1 MTGVPPEEPRAS
13 DDGDAAAVARES
25 IAPPMPA
32 DVEARFNADVARDFK
47 RNMTAH
53 MLHGMLGQTGF
64 RLVETPTLVPAY
76 VFLISGSTTAVGIA
90 RAAQALGTL
99 LTPIVGATMIE
110 HRKRVL
116 PMVFGTGL
124 GMRLPL
130 LIIALA
136 GFFLQ
141 PKAALV
147 ILCAMMAA
155 YGFFQ
160 GMQMVTF
167 SVLVSKVIPVD
178 RRGAMLGRRNTLGGL
193 AATTVALFSGSLIE
207 HNTFGNGYAST
218 FLVAF
223 LLTAA
228 GLASLILIRE
238 PASPAVRKKSEQ
250 LLTRLRELPA
260 LTRDDPAYRD
270 YLIARSIGTLG
281 RMAVPYYV
289 IYAGKVM
296 HLPGEK
302 LGMLTAGFLLAQTV
316 SSMIWGEL
324 GDRRG
329 FRDVLSWS
337 LGIWTVATVG
347 LTYAHELP
355 GVLAGFVGLGIGLGG
370 FQLACTNLVL
380 EFGEREDIPMRVALA
395 QTAEQLVVVVA
406 PLLGSALIESVSYEA
421 MFWTAATVQAIALVI
436 TVVRVQD
443 PRARARA
450 ASLVVPR

>member
-1 MTGVPPEEPRAS
+1 
-13 DDGDAAAVARES
+13 
-25 IAPPMPA
+25 
-32 DVEARFNADVARDFK
+32 
-47 RNMTAH
+47 
-53 MLHGMLGQTGF
+53 
-64 RLVETPTLVPAY
+64 
-76 VFLISGSTTAVGIA
+76 
-90 RAAQALGTL
+90 
-99 LTPIVGATMIE
+99 MIE

-238 PASPAVRKKSEQ
+238 PESPAVRKKSEQ

-296 HLPGEK
+296 HLPGAK

-337 LGIWTVATVG
+337 LGIWTIATVG

-421 MFWTAATVQAIALVI
+421 MFWTAATVQAVALVI
-436 TVVRVQD
+436 TAVRVQD

>member
-1 MTGVPPEEPRAS
+1 MSGVPPEEPRAS

-25 IAPPMPA
+25 IAPPLPA
-32 DVEARFNADVARDFK
+32 DIEARFNAEVQRDLR
-47 RNMTAH
+47 RNVSAH
-53 MLHGMLGQTGF
+53 MLHGLLGQTGF
-64 RLVETPTLVPAY
+64 RIVETPTLVPAY
-76 VFLISGSTTAVGIA
+76 VFMISGSTTAVGIA

-99 LTPIVGATMIE
+99 LTPIVGATMVE

-130 LIIALA
+130 LAIALA
-136 GFFLQ
+136 GFFLPMQ
-141 PKAALV
+141 ATLW

-155 YGFFQ
+155 FGFFQ

-167 SVLVSKVIPVD
+167 SVLVSKVIPVEK
-178 RRGAMLGRRNTLGGL
+178 RGSLMGRRNTLGGL

-207 HNTFGNGYAST
+207 QNTFGNGYAST

-228 GLASLILIRE
+228 GLASLAMIKE
-238 PASPAVRKKSEQ
+238 PDAPAVRKKSET
-250 LLTRLRELPA
+250 LGARLRELPA
-260 LTRDDPAYRD
+260 LTRNDPAYRD
-270 YLIARSIGTLG
+270 YLIARSVGSLG

-289 IYAGKVM
+289 IYAGQVM
-296 HLPGEK
+296 HLPGDK
-302 LGMLTAGFLLAQTV
+302 LGMLTAGFLLAQTM
-316 SSMIWGEL
+316 SSMIWGEI

-347 LTYAHELP
+347 LTYATQMP
-355 GVLAGFVGLGIGLGG
+355 GVLTGFVGLGAGLGG

-380 EFGEREDIPMRVALA
+380 EFGKREDIPMRVALA

-406 PLLGSALIESVSYEA
+406 PLLGSLLIEGVSYEA
-421 MFWTAATVQAIALVI
+421 MFWTAAAVQAVALLI
-436 TVVRVQD
+436 SALRVQD
-443 PRARARA
+443 PRARTA
-450 ASLVVPR
+450 

>member
-1 MTGVPPEEPRAS
+1 MQRGNRGMSGIPPEEPRAS

-25 IAPPMPA
+25 IAPPLPA
-32 DVEARFNADVARDFK
+32 DVEARFNADVQRDLR
-47 RNMTAH
+47 RNVLAH
-53 MLHGMLGQTGF
+53 MVHGLLGQTGF

-76 VFLISGSTTAVGIA
+76 VFMISGSTTAVGFA
-90 RAAQALGTL
+90 RAAQALGAL
-99 LTPIVGATMIE
+99 LTPIVGATIVE

-116 PMVFGTGL
+116 PIVFGTGL

-130 LIIALA
+130 LAIALA
-136 GFFLQ
+136 GFFLPAQ
-141 PKAALV
+141 ATLIV
-147 ILCAMMAA
+147 LCAMLAA

-167 SVLVSKVIPVD
+167 SVLVSKVIPVEK
-178 RRGAMLGRRNTLGGL
+178 RGSLMGRRNTLGGL

-207 HNTFGNGYAST
+207 QNTFGDGYAST

-228 GLASLILIRE
+228 GLASLIMIRE
-238 PASPAVRKKSEQ
+238 PESPAVRQKSE
-250 LLTRLRELPA
+250 LVARMRELPA
-260 LTRDDPAYRD
+260 LMGNDPAYRD
-270 YLIARSIGTLG
+270 YLIARSVGSLG

-289 IYAGKVM
+289 IYAGQIM
-296 HLPGEK
+296 DLPGDK
-302 LGMLTAGFLLAQTV
+302 LGMLTAGFLLAQTM

-347 LTYAHELP
+347 LTYATQMP
-355 GVLAGFVGLGIGLGG
+355 GVLTGFVGLGAGLGG

-380 EFGEREDIPMRVALA
+380 EFGKREDIPMRVALA
-395 QTAEQLVVVVA
+395 QTAEGLVVVVA
-406 PLLGSALIESVSYEA
+406 PLLGSLLIEGISYEA
-421 MFWTAATVQAIALVI
+421 MFWTAAVVQALALLI
-436 TVVRVQD
+436 SALRVQD
-443 PRARARA
+443 PRVRPA
-450 ASLVVPR
+450 